1 MGNVPWKN
9 HRHKKHLRSS
19 QGSIAAL
26 RLVSVRLA
34 SASQAPAKGFSAMAF
49 LPWDSTVVTSKSP
62 KKLNALLSIWY
73 SICLNFI
80 SYFCLCQILFRE
92 MFHTLLGWLTD
103 DPFFGIIYG
112 EIVVTWAMI
121 FPGWCMCNPETTNKH
136 VGSTNKQ
143 NQDSMNNRN
152 SSILHQA

>member
-1 MGNVPWKN
+1 MKKTIDT
-9 HRHKKHLRSS
+9 KKHLRSS
-19 QGSIAAL
+19 QGSIKNAAL

-34 SASQAPAKGFSAMAF
+34 SASQAPALAF
-49 LPWDSTVVTSKSP
+49 QPWHFCHGIPQVFTSKSP
-62 KKLNALLSIWY
+62 KKLNALLSI
-73 SICLNFI
+73 CLNFM

-112 EIVVTWAMI
+112 EIVGTWAMI

-136 VGSTNKQ
+136 VGSTNKI

-152 SSILHQA
+152 SSILQQT